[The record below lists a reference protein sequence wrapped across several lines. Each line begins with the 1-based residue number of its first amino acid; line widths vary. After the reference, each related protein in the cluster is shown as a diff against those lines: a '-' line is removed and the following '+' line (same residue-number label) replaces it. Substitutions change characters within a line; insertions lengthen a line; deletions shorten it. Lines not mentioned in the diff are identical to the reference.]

1 MPRLWRREHDA
12 ERLRCGRAGTTGVN
26 CDSAPPT
33 DGGPT
38 AKHQHAVGPPGTSI
52 TSPPRSMAAR
62 RIRPTS
68 SRCAVRTTERR
79 QHGSTARSGA
89 LGGPESFCLK
99 LGQRPCATH
108 RYMRPPAFL
117 AARAGQRAT
126 VAVEY
131 RERGSA
137 PGLPRGTARVPVHE
151 RGWSADGLPA
161 DDPHVV
167 RGLESAPARSSG
179 RTAAR
184 SGRRSRA
191 ASPRRTGRRVTTSG
205 PPSHR
210 HRCRSARPSCR
221 PV

>member
-1 MPRLWRREHDA
+1 MGRIPAPAACGSPPARADA
-12 ERLRCGRAGTTGVN
+12 PPVAAGTRRRTATVRTGR
-26 CDSAPPT
+26 D
-33 DGGPT
+33 DGGQLRQRPT
-38 AKHQHAVGPPGTSI
+38 YGWRTHCGAPTCGPP
-52 TSPPRSMAAR
+52 AR
-62 RIRPTS
+62 DVDHVTPKVHGGSENRPTS
-68 SRCAVRTTERR
+68 SRCAVRTTERK

-167 RGLESAPARSSG
+167 RAWNPHGPAPRVERQHDQGVARE
-179 RTAAR
+179 R
-184 SGRRSRA
+184 
-191 ASPRRTGRRVTTSG
+191 
-205 PPSHR
+205 HR
-210 HRCRSARPSCR
+210 HDVPA
-221 PV
+221 VG